1 MPRDTPFRKTF
12 AAVKPMT
19 PATVAPI
26 FPVALTL
33 LILTSCHLTVEKPVT
48 AKEADDFA
56 KKIEKSVEK
65 QNPVLLND
73 IVDAQQFGI
82 RILQKAGQRFN
93 LVLDKSAQTALASL
107 KLGDVVMQAIHNG
120 GTYQLLR
127 RYEKEGHQ
135 HLIFRLLAEGGLNY
149 HDYELVNTKTG
160 VKAIDMYTYAS
171 GAFISDAVT
180 DELTQNN
187 DTRDLTGDEK
197 ESADLLKSMRQY
209 LKGGNPDEANDYYNQ
224 ASDKEKKQRPV
235 QKLHLRI
242 AEKQGDSSLRVAQ
255 QEYKTDFPD
264 DAFIYLSIFM
274 SSAAHQDYTQ
284 ALSALNRFD
293 QYMHDPFLDYC
304 RGMLYKTLN
313 DPAASSIALERL
325 HTLWPTFG
333 PAIVQLID
341 NHVKGG
347 HPDSAALLVKEAEN
361 LKNITPDQL
370 ESVKKAYPAL
380 KP

>member
-1 MPRDTPFRKTF
+1 MLQNTPSSKPF
-12 AAVKPMT
+12 AAFAPVII
-19 PATVAPI
+19 VAFAI
-26 FPVALTL
+26 VTL
-33 LILTSCHLTVEKPVT
+33 ASCHLTTEKPVT

-56 KKIEKSVEK
+56 KKIENSVAKES
-65 QNPVLLND
+65 PVLLNN

-82 RILQKAGQRFN
+82 RVLQKAGQRFN
-93 LVLDKSAQTALASL
+93 LSLDKSAQTALTGL
-107 KLGDVVMQAIHNG
+107 RLGDVVMQAIHNG
-120 GTYQLLR
+120 GTYRLLR
-127 RYEKEGHQ
+127 RYEKDGHQ
-135 HLIFRLLAEGGLNY
+135 HLIFRLLADGGLNY
-149 HDYELVNTKTG
+149 HDFELVNTKTG

-171 GAFISDAVT
+171 GDFVSDAVT
-180 DELTQNN
+180 NELTLDK

-224 ASDKEKKQRPV
+224 ASDKEKKQLLF

-274 SSAAHQDYTQ
+274 SSAGHQDFTQ
-284 ALSALNRFD
+284 ALTALNRFD
-293 QYMHDPFLDYC
+293 QYMHDPFLDYY

-325 HTLWPTFG
+325 HAEWPTFG
-333 PAIVQLID
+333 PVIVQLID
-341 NHVKGG
+341 NHCKAG
-347 HPDSAALLVKEAEN
+347 HPDSAAMLVKEAEN
-361 LKNITPDQL
+361 LKNITPEQL
-370 ESVKKAYPAL
+370 ASVEKAYPAVVPYL
-380 KP
+380 K